1 MRIEQVQAGE
11 YGDFYA
17 PYLAQVD
24 PQYSLVEELEIAL
37 HRFIHFVREIPM
49 DKFDYRYAEGK
60 WTIKEIIQHII
71 DAERVFAYRAMRIAR
86 HDQTPL
92 PGFDENDYVAAS
104 NGNERSIQDLL
115 TEFST
120 LRHATIYM
128 FKSFKPE
135 YFERKGMASKHPI
148 TVRALGFIIIGHQNH
163 HHKVFQQRYL

>member
-1 MRIEQVQAGE
+1 MRIEQVQSNE
-11 YGDFYA
+11 YADFYA

-24 PQYSLVEELEIAL
+24 PQYTLIEELEIAL

-86 HDQTPL
+86 NDQTPL
-92 PGFDENDYVAAS
+92 PGFDEDFYVENS
-104 NGNERSIQDLL
+104 NGNARSIQDLL
-115 TEFST
+115 TELST

-128 FKSFKPE
+128 FKSFTPE
-135 YFERKGMASKHPI
+135 AFERVGVASNATI
-148 TVRALGFIIIGHQNH
+148 SVRALGFIIIGHQNH